1 MHNPYEDILPPEKV
15 KIGRTAAWILSVL
28 FLLAIVLPPLLLSN
42 VSTASAKD
50 GSGWVPVV
58 EFAKAVRPAAAT
70 DMGIAQRLR
79 EFETKLE
86 QNAGFARDLR
96 RGTQNQ
102 LTGIFREGNNRTMI
116 GSDGWLY
123 FRPALQSLT
132 GYGPIT
138 PEPSS
143 VAKDPSRSVW
153 KPALSAI
160 TRFAGQLRERGI
172 DLVLVP
178 APIMPMIYPEH
189 LTGNAAPTA
198 PVRHRDSDTFFH
210 SIRSAGI
217 TVIDVADKLWQM
229 KETDA
234 AEGAVFLKQDTH
246 WRPRGMLAAAEAVAE
261 YLKAQPWAQTLP
273 PTPVEFATESV
284 TASHIGDLVEKLDLP
299 GGSGMFVEEQVSLT
313 RVIDAATGEAITSDP
328 TSPVVV
334 LGDSFVNIFHDPSLG
349 FAIEGDRM
357 NGAGFAQQLAMKL
370 ERAVDV
376 IAINGEASSGVR
388 EQFARRYDDEVRAKK
403 AVVWVI
409 AARDLFLSETPG
421 KGLVRWDDVTF
432 NSSPRPAQPG
442 GGDGAGANDQ
452 AFTVSG
458 TITMKSA
465 IPNPQDSS
473 YKDALYVI
481 ELEAAEI
488 VRGKM
493 PSNINAGDTLYIRLW
508 AFKNRTFSKTS
519 NVQEGEKVTLQLIP
533 WDSKPELHTTRIE
546 DDTLLFDPVPWWFGE
561 LAE

>member
-15 KIGRTAAWILSVL
+15 KIDRTAAWILSVL
-28 FLLAIVLPPLLLSN
+28 FLLAIVLPPLLRN

-70 DMGIAQRLR
+70 DTGIAQRLR

-86 QNAGFARDLR
+86 QNAEFARELR

-102 LTGIFREGNNRTMI
+102 LTGILHEGNNRTVI

-143 VAKDPSRSVW
+143 VAKDPSRSSW
-153 KPALSAI
+153 KPALGAI
-160 TRFAGQLRERGI
+160 RRFAGQLRERGI
-172 DLVLVP
+172 ELVLVP
-178 APIMPMIYPEH
+178 APIKPMIYPEH

-198 PVRHRDSDTFFH
+198 PVRHRDSDAFFD
-210 SIRSAGI
+210 SIRSEGI

-234 AEGAVFLKQDTH
+234 TEGAVFFKQDTH
-246 WRPRGMLAAAEAVAE
+246 WRPRGMLAAAEAVAD
-261 YLKAQPWAQTLP
+261 YLKAQPWVQALP
-273 PTPVEFATESV
+273 PTTIEFATESV
-284 TASHIGDLVEKLDLP
+284 TASHIGDLGEKLDLP
-299 GGSGMFVEEQVSLT
+299 ADSGIFVEEQASLT
-313 RVIDAATGEAITSDP
+313 RVIDTATGEAIANDP
-328 TSPVVV
+328 ESPVVV
-334 LGDSFVNIFHDPSLG
+334 LGDSFVNIFNDPSLG
-349 FAIEGDRM
+349 FAIDNEGM
-357 NGAGFAQQLAMKL
+357 TGAGFAQHLAMKL

-376 IAINGEASSGVR
+376 IAINGEASSGAR

-409 AARDLFLSETPG
+409 AARDLFLAETPG
-421 KGLVRWDDVTF
+421 KGLVRWGDVTF
-432 NSSPRPAQPG
+432 NPSLRPEQPDQG
-442 GGDGAGANDQ
+442 DAGDGNDQ
-452 AFTVSG
+452 VFTVSG
-458 TITMKSA
+458 TVTMTSA

-481 ELEAAEI
+481 ELGAAEI
-488 VRGKM
+488 VNGKM
-493 PSNINAGDTLYIRLW
+493 PSNINPGETLYIRLW
-508 AFKNRTFSKTS
+508 AFRNRIFSKSS
-519 NVQEGEKVTLQLIP
+519 NLQEGEKVTLLLSP

-546 DDTLLFDPVPWWFGE
+546 DNTLLFDPVPWWFGE
-561 LAE
+561 LVE